1 MRGLVWLM
9 LLPVWLAACGSS
21 PPTHFYTLSV
31 VAPQRSSASASDGTI
46 IVGKV
51 SVPASLDRSAIV
63 TRNGANEVDVSD
75 QARWAAPLDGMI
87 RQTLAADLAARLG
100 GTKVVSPGDPVPA
113 GPTRAVMLNLRQF
126 IGSSDGSVAL
136 DGDWSV
142 QDGKQHVLLTDSVH
156 LTRQVKAGD
165 IAAMAAALSDML
177 GTLSDRIAAALATP
191 GRA

>member
-1 MRGLVWLM
+1 M